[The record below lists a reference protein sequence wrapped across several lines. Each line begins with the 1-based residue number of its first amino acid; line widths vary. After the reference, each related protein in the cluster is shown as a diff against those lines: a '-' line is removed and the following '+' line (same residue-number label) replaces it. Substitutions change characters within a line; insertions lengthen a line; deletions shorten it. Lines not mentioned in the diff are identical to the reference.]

1 MVSYF
6 GWGGAS
12 SAQETSKIENK
23 NTGLGGL
30 NEPAADGSKY
40 QAMLDQS
47 FKFGS
52 KEIPGKHVF
61 LARRYVFGMVT
72 PYPVTIGHVIIC
84 P

>member
-1 MVSYF
+1 MISYLL
-6 GWGGAS
+6 GGGAS
-12 SAQETSKIENK
+12 TTVETSKIENK

-30 NEPAADGSKY
+30 NEHAADDSKY
-40 QAMLDQS
+40 QAMLDQP